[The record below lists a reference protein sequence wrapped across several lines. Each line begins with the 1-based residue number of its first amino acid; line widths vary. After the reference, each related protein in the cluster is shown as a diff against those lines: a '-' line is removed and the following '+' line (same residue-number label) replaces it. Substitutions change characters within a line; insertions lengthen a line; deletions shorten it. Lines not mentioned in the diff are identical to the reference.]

1 MTHDS
6 NYKQIFSHPEM
17 IIDLLQGFVREEWTS
32 QIDFSTLEK
41 VNNSYVS
48 EELLQREDDII
59 WRVKTEESWLYI
71 YLLIEFQSTNDPWM
85 ALRIMV
91 YTGLLY
97 QDLIKSG
104 AVSSKELLPPVFPIV
119 LYNGSKR
126 WTAAQE
132 VSELIEPYSE
142 SLKVYRPSQR
152 YFLLD
157 EGRVNESELKQA
169 EGTLSEI
176 IRLETSPAPED
187 IRAIVKRLS
196 ERLSEPRYNSLRRS
210 LVVWINRAL
219 LKRMNPKENIPEV
232 TEIKELDSM
241 LEERVDEWASN
252 LKQKAME
259 QGESAI
265 LSRLIRKR
273 FGKIPSKIE
282 EKITNASEA
291 QLERWA
297 DNIFDAKNID
307 EIFYN

>member
-104 AVSSKELLPPVFPIV
+104 AVSSKELLH
-119 LYNGSKR
+119 L
-126 WTAAQE
+126 
-132 VSELIEPYSE
+132 LI
-142 SLKVYRPSQR
+142 L
-152 YFLLD
+152 
-157 EGRVNESELKQA
+157 
-169 EGTLSEI
+169 
-176 IRLETSPAPED
+176 
-187 IRAIVKRLS
+187 VK
-196 ERLSEPRYNSLRRS
+196 
-210 LVVWINRAL
+210 
-219 LKRMNPKENIPEV
+219 
-232 TEIKELDSM
+232 
-241 LEERVDEWASN
+241 
-252 LKQKAME
+252 
-259 QGESAI
+259 
-265 LSRLIRKR
+265 
-273 FGKIPSKIE
+273 F
-282 EKITNASEA
+282 
-291 QLERWA
+291 
-297 DNIFDAKNID
+297 
-307 EIFYN
+307 